1 VEYEPLWA
9 AARRRLERNGLRLE
23 GTVLRLGEL
32 TDGQRRAIAGL
43 MGTSAA
49 ADRPPKVRLEAL
61 DQTLRRGAASVGL
74 IEWLEL
80 VGGPLQNRPA
90 RRSQERAASEE
101 AWRTTSDHPVLAD
114 RPELFEWLA
123 HVRRRGLATRVAGSA
138 PGGARLVAQALDVVS
153 RLPLHNVTLAAL
165 AAEVTGDAHALDR
178 GKPLATILSGALN
191 TVDVGV
197 PLPNGVDPSGD
208 EHLHGEPA
216 DGGVGAPASDW
227 RRRWARFGVIC
238 DELSVSVLALN
249 VPARGTNLIA
259 GTLSDHGSW
268 GEPVRLTLRQL
279 SDAVLQVSAG
289 TLVRICE
296 NPSVMAHA
304 ATTLEGDAAPLV
316 CVEGVPNTA
325 AWALLDLLAA
335 DGCRFAYHG
344 DFDWGGLRIATS
356 VIDRYG
362 AEPWRFGRDDYRSAV
377 ERGRLPLGSPPTGA
391 SAAWSRGLVDAM
403 SEADTAVHEELVLDD
418 LLADLASDDPG
429 DGGEADPVPTR

>member
-1 VEYEPLWA
+1 MWA
-9 AARRRLERNGLRLE
+9 AARRRLERNGLRME
-23 GTVLRLGEL
+23 GTALRLGEL

-43 MGTSAA
+43 MGTSAL

-61 DQTLRRGAASVGL
+61 EQTLRRGAASVGL
-74 IEWLEL
+74 VEWLEL

-90 RRSQERAASEE
+90 RRSKERLASEE

-114 RPELFEWLA
+114 RPELVEWLA

-165 AAEVTGDAHALDR
+165 AAEVIGDAHALDR
-178 GKPLATILSGALN
+178 GRPLATVVNGALD
-191 TVDVGV
+191 TLDADE
-197 PLPNGVDPSGD
+197 PFPSGSNPD
-208 EHLHGEPA
+208 RVGPGQGAARDDTPGTAA
-216 DGGVGAPASDW
+216 DALAW

-238 DELSVSVLALN
+238 DELSVSVLGLN
-249 VPARGTNLIA
+249 LPATGTDLVA
-259 GTLSDHGSW
+259 GTLRDHGSC

-279 SDAVLQVSAG
+279 GDAELRVPSG

-356 VIDRYG
+356 VIERYR
-362 AEPWRFGRDDYRSAV
+362 AVPWRFGRVDYLGAV
-377 ERGRLPLGSPPTGA
+377 ERGRLPLGAPPTGSSA
-391 SAAWSRGLVDAM
+391 SWSPCLVDAM
-403 SEADTAVHEELVLDD
+403 TEADVAIHEEQVLDD
-418 LLADLASDDPG
+418 LLADLAFDDQ
-429 DGGEADPVPTR
+429 R